1 MRVIGG
7 NLKGKKILMPVDKNT
22 RPLRDLVRES
32 IFNLLVHSKKIK
44 FEIQNSKVL
53 DLFSGSGSF
62 GLECISRG
70 ANSVTFFE
78 NYDKAIKVLKTNIDN
93 LNVTSNT
100 KIIEKNCFDYFETLA
115 NFEFR
120 YDLIFLDPPYKERK
134 INFLIDNIYKKKI
147 LQKDGVLI
155 IHRHKK
161 DDIKISDTLKI
172 LDDRNYGISKI
183 IFEFYHFIGLDRL
196 NELIHKSFSRNKC
209 YFFILF

>member
-78 NYDKAIKVLKTNIDN
+78 NYDKAIKVLKTNIGN
-93 LNVTSNT
+93 LDVISNT

-161 DDIKISDTLKI
+161 DDITISDTLKI

-183 IFEFYHFIGLDRL
+183 IFGKY
-196 NELIHKSFSRNKC
+196 S
-209 YFFILF
+209 

>member
-44 FEIQNSKVL
+44 FEIQNSEVL

-78 NYDKAIKVLKTNIDN
+78 NYDKAIKVLKTNIGN
-93 LNVTSNT
+93 LDVTSNT

-147 LQKDGVLI
+147 LQKEGVLI

-183 IFEFYHFIGLDRL
+183 IFGKY
-196 NELIHKSFSRNKC
+196 S
-209 YFFILF
+209 

>member
-1 MRVIGG
+1 MNKRKIFWNFFFILIIFLIDRISKIAMINTADKIGDTSISLTSFL
-7 NLKGKKILMPVDKNT
+7 NL
-22 RPLRDLVRES
+22 
-32 IFNLLVHSKKIK
+32 NLIWNDG
-44 FEIQNSKVL
+44 IA
-53 DLFSGSGSF
+53 F

-78 NYDKAIKVLKTNIDN
+78 NYDKAIKVLKTNINNMD
-93 LNVTSNT
+93 VTNNT

-120 YDLIFLDPPYKERK
+120 YDLIFLDPPYKEKK

-147 LQKDGVLI
+147 LQKNGVLI

-172 LDDRNYGISKI
+172 LDNRNYGISKI
-183 IFEFYHFIGLDRL
+183 VFGKY
-196 NELIHKSFSRNKC
+196 S
-209 YFFILF
+209 

>member
-22 RPLRDLVRES
+22 RPLRDLVKES

-44 FEIQNSKVL
+44 FKIQNSKVL

-70 ANSVTFFE
+70 ANAVTFFE

-93 LNVTSNT
+93 LDVNSNT

-161 DDIKISDTLKI
+161 DDIDLTKKLTIIDT
-172 LDDRNYGISKI
+172 RFYGISKI
-183 IFEFYHFIGLDRL
+183 IFGI
-196 NELIHKSFSRNKC
+196 
-209 YFFILF
+209 